1 MEAPPESVSD
11 MTEERREPAPL
22 FAFELTE
29 ASAQPLDRL
38 PDPHRL
44 HIRPE
49 VGSAF
54 VWVHV
59 DLSRPGIADWLAHL
73 PIEKEI
79 VDAISTPVQR
89 GRLFVENDLLY
100 GQLRDVRRAPE
111 GPPGNAR
118 HGGALSVLI
127 GPGLVITGRIKPL
140 IVVERMR
147 ERLETSPTRGI
158 ASPFAWLT
166 AFFAMLN
173 SLGEEAVDQSSA
185 RLMSFEIEM
194 LKGNMS
200 ERRDDV
206 LAMHRAAMILAHDMA
221 YKRTSMLGFLEAQL
235 PLASSAESRAL
246 KREVERYA
254 ALLGDLQEV
263 GDRCTFLLDEMRA
276 QVEESTNRNL
286 QVLTVFSVVMMPP
299 TLIAGLWGIN
309 VGSLPLSENVHAFG
323 IIVAVIAASIGGML
337 IWLRWLRIL

>member
-1 MEAPPESVSD
+1 MASPPVSVSD
-11 MTEERREPAPL
+11 MTKERRAAAPL

-29 ASAQPLDRL
+29 ASAEPLDHL
-38 PDPHRL
+38 PDPNRL
-44 HIRPE
+44 LIRPDD
-49 VGSAF
+49 GSAF
-54 VWVHV
+54 AWVHV
-59 DLSRPGIADWLAHL
+59 DLSSPGIADWLAHL
-73 PIEKEI
+73 PIDKDI
-79 VDAISTPVQR
+79 VGAISTPVQR

-100 GQLRDVRRAPE
+100 GQLRDVRREPE
-111 GPPGNAR
+111 GPPGLAH

-147 ERLETSPTRGI
+147 NRLETNPTSGI
-158 ASPFAWLT
+158 ATTFAWLT

-173 SLGEEAVDQSSA
+173 SLGEEAIDQSSA
-185 RLMSFEIEM
+185 RLMQFEIEM
-194 LKGNMS
+194 LQGEMS
-200 ERRDDV
+200 ERREDV
-206 LAMHRAAMILAHDMA
+206 LAMRRAAMILAHDMA

-286 QVLTVFSVVMMPP
+286 QVLTVFSVIMLPP
-299 TLIAGLWGIN
+299 TLIAGLWGTN
-309 VGSLPLSENVHAFG
+309 FVGLPLSENAHGFG
-323 IIVAVIAASIGGML
+323 IIVAAIAASTVGIL
-337 IWLRWLRIL
+337 FWLRWLRIL